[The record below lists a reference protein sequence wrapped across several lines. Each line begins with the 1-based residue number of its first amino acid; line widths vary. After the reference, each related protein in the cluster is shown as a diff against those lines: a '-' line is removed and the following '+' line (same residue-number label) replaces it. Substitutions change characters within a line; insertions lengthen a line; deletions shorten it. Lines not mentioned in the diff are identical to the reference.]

1 MNGLTAYALSKKHTN
16 DTVDGLGYLK
26 GAPCT
31 IKSTT
36 ETDEGT
42 IIAFEWT
49 GTSGATESSQ
59 IIIKNGKDGIDGI
72 SGLDGEK
79 GDTGVGIS
87 KIEKIST
94 VDLVDT
100 YEITLTDNTT
110 FDFTVTNGKDGE
122 SGASDW
128 VNVENKPFE
137 TLDSSTLEVDEN
149 GVLKVVGGGTGELPD
164 MSDYYKKT
172 ETYSQSEVDSLIP
185 DTSSFVTEEYVTDAI
200 KDKADKT
207 DVPSVDG
214 LVSEEKLTE
223 TLVDYA
229 KTTDLHEP
237 YDDTALSDRVT
248 ANEEAIIILSGSG
261 EGSVTKTVDNALNKF
276 ATDISNDGVV
286 NTYKELVDYA
296 ASHSSDVA
304 EMVAEI
310 ADNTT
315 AIEGLDTK
323 TTTLETSL
331 ENKVEKEEGK
341 GLFSGKY
348 EDLTGTP
355 TIPSI
360 EGLATEEVLK
370 EHTDNADIH
379 ISEDDR
385 TNWDGKAKVVEITSE
400 DYENL
405 SIEEK
410 NDGTVYCISDAVIL
424 GNEYVVENVVT
435 EGSEKLITSGAVYNE
450 VDKINGNI
458 ETLDNTVETSLN
470 DLHIKRYTFTFGSEN
485 ATETFAFGETLPTVP
500 IYLGG
505 RIGGNSFD
513 CNVHITGIA
522 VNQTGITIARDGVGS
537 YANSTFQ
544 VIVGY

>member
-1 MNGLTAYALSKKHTN
+1 MDIISWILANANTSNVLEGMGAIKGKNCTITSITPIDGGNRITFSWTLDDGTAKTQTLDVMDGKDGA
-16 DTVDGLGYLK
+16 DGLN
-26 GAPCT
+26 
-31 IKSTT
+31 
-36 ETDEGT
+36 GT
-42 IIAFEWT
+42 
-49 GTSGATESSQ
+49 
-59 IIIKNGKDGIDGI
+59 NGKD
-72 SGLDGEK
+72 GLDGEK
-79 GDTGVGIS
+79 GDIGVGIS

-110 FDFTVTNGKDGE
+110 FEFTVTNGKDGE

-128 VNVENKPFE
+128 ADVENKPFE
-137 TLDSSTLEVDEN
+137 TLDSSTLEIDEN

-172 ETYSQSEVDSLIP
+172 ETYSQLEVDNLIP
-185 DTSSFVTEEYVTDAI
+185 DTSGFATEEYVTDAI

-214 LVSEEKLTE
+214 LISEEKLTE
-223 TLVDYA
+223 TLADYA
-229 KTTDLHEP
+229 KTTDLP
-237 YDDTALSDRVT
+237 DSYDDTALSDRVT
-248 ANEEAIIILSGSG
+248 ANEEAITILSGSG

-370 EHTDNADIH
+370 EHVDNVDIH
-379 ISEDDR
+379 VSEDDR

-458 ETLDNTVETSLN
+458 ITRTHEAIISVNSKETTWFNYAVPNGYTPIAISCTHLWFNCSLSY
-470 DLHIKRYTFTFGSEN
+470 DGY
-485 ATETFAFGETLPTVP
+485 
-500 IYLGG
+500 IYVY
-505 RIGGNSFD
+505 NQD
-513 CNVHITGIA
+513 GIA
-522 VNQTGITIARDGVGS
+522 YLNEPITVRVTYIKNELVSAV
-537 YANSTFQ
+537 
-544 VIVGY
+544 